1 MNLLSASIALWQEGQ
16 TNWAPTEDT
25 LWITF
30 WQDNSQSCLRELQN
44 GSSSKLEGLRQSA
57 DYVKAALHVATPD
70 LLDKV
75 AIVVAESDDP
85 RSIFDHLSIRFG
97 LEFVGRRGLTRPA
110 QRDGL
115 LPYLEYLSETDIR
128 MIWRACNKNR
138 WFEWRREHID
148 YRAKEAGTRFVSE
161 AIAIAELDRDL
172 HRDGP
177 LFRMNHWGER
187 YLETG
192 VSNEHMIRMVVQWA
206 SDRGTDRALLM
217 AADLVIR
224 FATGVTSR
232 YCIYMGQRRADS
244 VRE

>member
-1 MNLLSASIALWQEGQ
+1 MAGQ
-16 TNWAPTEDT
+16 LTELPSRTAERLIVENW
-25 LWITF
+25 
-30 WQDNSQSCLRELQN
+30 
-44 GSSSKLEGLRQSA
+44 EGLRQSA
-57 DYVKAALHVATPD
+57 DYVRAALHVATPD

-85 RSIFDHLSIRFG
+85 RSIFDHLSISFG
-97 LEFVGRRGLTRPA
+97 LEFVGRCGLTRSA

-115 LPYLEYLSETDIR
+115 LPYLKYLSETDIR

-138 WFEWRREHID
+138 WFEWRREHIG

-161 AIAIAELDRDL
+161 AISIAELDRDL

-217 AADLVIR
+217 AADLVTR
-224 FATGVTSR
+224 FGHRRHVALLHLHGAAKSR
-232 YCIYMGQRRADS
+232 FGQRVIENTDFDLRLRSLD
-244 VRE
+244 